1 MENRNENIRSRRKSR
16 VTGPRGT
23 GATPSGYN
31 PEPGTQH
38 GEGLSSHSRDLDRM
52 GNASTSTEHTYGK
65 EKSGMRSSGRDFST
79 HYYGNEKDLRER
91 DRIARAGHH
100 PQSYKGSSSH
110 DEVEHDRRSRDSHI
124 GREPYEP
131 EKHYHRASYDRQ
143 DFSESS
149 RKNWKQL
156 YNEFYSDFSS
166 LIRKES
172 DLIRTELG
180 EKTSLIKQGAVSITT
195 GTIVAFVGIQAIA
208 ATIVIALGYVVSWWL
223 AALITGV
230 GLLLIGI
237 GLMAAAKKKLSG
249 DSLTPH
255 RSMES
260 FDHMGEMFKEKAN
273 EITRH

>member
-1 MENRNENIRSRRKSR
+1 M
-16 VTGPRGT
+16 TL
-23 GATPSGYN
+23 
-31 PEPGTQH
+31 PEWI
-38 GEGLSSHSRDLDRM
+38 L
-52 GNASTSTEHTYGK
+52 
-65 EKSGMRSSGRDFST
+65 
-79 HYYGNEKDLRER
+79 ER

-100 PQSYKGSSSH
+100 SQSYRGSSSS
-110 DEVEHDRRSRDSHI
+110 ESEHDRRSRDSDI

-131 EKHYHRASYDRQ
+131 ERHYHRAAYDR
-143 DFSESS
+143 DEGYESSS

-156 YNEFYSDFSS
+156 YNEFYTDFST

-208 ATIVIALGYVVSWWL
+208 ATIIIALGYVVSWWL

-260 FDHMGEMFKEKAN
+260 FDHMGEMFKEKTN